1 MAASAKP
8 STRGNVLTRKAG
20 PLPVYA
26 YLLLAAAAWFL
37 FLRGGSST
45 ANASTP
51 VGPASGAL
59 SAQQPASG
67 QGTPADNA
75 NADLLSALGVN
86 GDSLDALL
94 QAVQA
99 TSAYGASGGGYGTAG
114 SSGGSSG
121 SPGGAGSATVVAP
134 VVEDSNGAPPNSS
147 DQGAAAAPFVT
158 YPVVYPTAD
167 TTLST
172 FDVGQ
177 TEPIPSKPYEGA
189 PLADAAMFTRPV
201 TTVDPR
207 PIVPVGVTVA
217 A

>member
-8 STRGNVLTRKAG
+8 AAKGNVLTRKAG

-26 YLLLAAAAWFL
+26 YLLLAAAAWFF
-37 FLRGGSST
+37 FLRGGSSA

-75 NADLLSALGVN
+75 NADLLSMLGAN

-99 TSAYGASGGGYGTAG
+99 TSAYGASGGYGSGGTG
-114 SSGGSSG
+114 SSSAAT
-121 SPGGAGSATVVAP
+121 GAGTATVVAP

-147 DQGAAAAPFVT
+147 DQGPAAAPIT
-158 YPVVYPTAD
+158 SYPFIYPTAD
-167 TTLST
+167 TVFST

-177 TEPIPSKPYEGA
+177 TETA
-189 PLADAAMFTRPV
+189 PGQGPLVTDAAMFTRPV

-207 PIVPVGVTVA
+207 PIVPVGTA
-217 A
+217 AAA